1 MNRKYLEALEARL
14 AEDSSRE
21 NTEKPGKPDPDG
33 AVQTESED
41 FQARQ
46 NRTRKTRKTVP
57 TISGEAKDSTRKT
70 SKTPDADQLG
80 LVASWSGEFGYV
92 SLHDPNTGEWHDFQT
107 KDAPGWSL
115 WEARKRKELYKG
127 GNGKAYRLTSSQM
140 GEIWEAERSTIEEG
154 IVEEYPV
161 EAEEA

>member
-33 AVQTESED
+33 AVQTESKD

-46 NRTRKTRKTVP
+46 NRTRKTRKT
-57 TISGEAKDSTRKT
+57 R
-70 SKTPDADQLG
+70 KTPDADQLG

-92 SLHDPNTGEWHDFQT
+92 SLHDPNTGEWHDLQT
-107 KDAPGWSL
+107 KDAPGWSP

-127 GNGKAYRLTSSQM
+127 GNRKAYRLTSSQM

-161 EAEEA
+161 EEEA